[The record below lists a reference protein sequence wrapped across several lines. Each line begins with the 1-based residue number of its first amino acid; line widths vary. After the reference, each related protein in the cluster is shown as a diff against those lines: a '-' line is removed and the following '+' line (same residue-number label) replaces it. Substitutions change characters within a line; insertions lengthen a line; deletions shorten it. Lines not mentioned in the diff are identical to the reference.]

1 MADGATRLRWKT
13 PWAQAEPEP
22 VSDGWRPSRRARQ
35 LALGVWIERKV
46 EGGRV
51 RSYAEMARRL
61 GVSRGPGDAADGPG
75 VSGGG
80 GEGGAVGARVP
91 KPG

>member
-1 MADGATRLRWKT
+1 MADGSTRLQWKA
-13 PWAQAEPEP
+13 PWMNEPPEAAEAR
-22 VSDGWRPSRRARQ
+22 WRPSRRARQ
-35 LALGVWIERKV
+35 LALGVWIERQV
-46 EGGRV
+46 EAGRV